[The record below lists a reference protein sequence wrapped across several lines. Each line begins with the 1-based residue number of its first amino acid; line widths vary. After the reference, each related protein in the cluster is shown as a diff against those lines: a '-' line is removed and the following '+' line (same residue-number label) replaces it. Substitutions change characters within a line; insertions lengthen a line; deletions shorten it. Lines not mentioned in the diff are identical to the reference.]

1 MCLSISLGNAHVA
14 KVGNLMAVLNVLLA
28 VLWFVSGVATVAF
41 ILMHS
46 GRGTG
51 VSDMLGMSL
60 TGSTASLGVVE
71 KNLDRMTVISL
82 CVFVLCIF
90 VMMFTWPQAP
100 IITSMAAAS

>member
-1 MCLSISLGNAHVA
+1 
-14 KVGNLMAVLNVLLA
+14 MALFNVLLA
-28 VLWFVSGVATVAF
+28 VLWFLSGVATVAF

-60 TGSTASLGVVE
+60 DNTSASLGVVE

-100 IITSMAAAS
+100 IISSITSSVVG